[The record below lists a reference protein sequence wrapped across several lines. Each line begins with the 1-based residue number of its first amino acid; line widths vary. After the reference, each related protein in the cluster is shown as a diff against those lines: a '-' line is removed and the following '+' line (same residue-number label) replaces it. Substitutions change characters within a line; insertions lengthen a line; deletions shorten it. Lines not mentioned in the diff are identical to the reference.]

1 MAERHYL
8 YGRKNPQDG
17 LAFDSVTDKPVG
29 GGRYH
34 RTWYGGRAMSP
45 AYWLDSDGNP
55 KALDAYWP
63 HPYPPLK
70 RQVTQSI
77 WKQIAPRIGKALA
90 VAGGM
95 GGIGGAGYGAYQYY
109 KGAARKAEK
118 VDVVE
123 HDKLPHDIYGQRHHD
138 CFKDIHN
145 GSVLEKYMPKT
156 PEPTPTPSISNPLND
171 TNIKI

>member
-95 GGIGGAGYGAYQYY
+95 GGIGGAGYGAYQYF
-109 KGAARKAEK
+109 KGTGRKAEK
-118 VDVVE
+118 VDVVKNE
-123 HDKLPHDIYGQRHHD
+123 EAPREIYGNLHH
-138 CFKDIHN
+138 HSLEGYN
-145 GSVLEKYMPKT
+145 GSDLSMYMPVT
-156 PEPTPTPSISNPLND
+156 PTPTPTPSISNPLND